1 MPIPRLKPNVLQII
15 HRQST
20 RTQIRC
26 LRTKPSHILQP
37 RQSAFGLP
45 QIPSIDSIRKQVG
58 RRMRRKADKDK
69 IPIVPKISGDETPI
83 APVIQ
88 RPRIERKV
96 SREELTR
103 EELAEEKRFKE
114 QEKRIEEYER
124 DRKYFEGMNE
134 LDKQRSLAKEREQEK
149 IEERPDNTVYPR
161 DVIGRRF
168 KKEKVKYKVEVYVF
182 SRK

>member
-1 MPIPRLKPNVLQII
+1 
-15 HRQST
+15 
-20 RTQIRC
+20 
-26 LRTKPSHILQP
+26 
-37 RQSAFGLP
+37 
-45 QIPSIDSIRKQVG
+45 
-58 RRMRRKADKDK
+58 MRRKADKDK